1 MTEVENNEA
10 SEPATLGTNISQIP
24 AGLLISPWDRL
35 VTEPFR
41 AGHRQLNTGD
51 VIEFFGQMPE
61 RRGEV
66 LIGIGDSAVWASAAD
81 VAGKSRGRVKY
92 LPSFDVTLKG
102 RTDARP
108 DYDNIED
115 PRGKKLSGEKD
126 RRDDAASQVTGAS

>member
-1 MTEVENNEA
+1 MGSESTAGEMTNEHN
-10 SEPATLGTNISQIP
+10 PT
-24 AGLLISPWDRL
+24 AGLLNSPWDRI

-41 AGHRQLNTGD
+41 AANRDLKIGD

-81 VAGKSRGRVKY
+81 VAGKSSGRVKY

-102 RTDARP
+102 RTDVRSDHDDAE
-108 DYDNIED
+108 NSW
-115 PRGKKLSGEKD
+115 GQALSGEED
-126 RRDDAASQVTGAS
+126 RRDDADSQVS